1 MYGYAAIAC
10 TVLLAVALWPRKDM
24 VAACVN
30 ALGVGTAALLWLGNP
45 SEVAVGT
52 TWWITLLVSTA
63 ATLLVNNFR
72 RTRRA
77 IGLFMYFLL
86 TGLVLWVGLG
96 SIGAGVFLG
105 VAAIAV
111 LFEANKRT
119 GLLKAIAVAAVIFGM
134 GAAVVPSF
142 SGTAVA
148 ADANSQDLTI
158 KPGELLP
165 DAAKCGTDDKFNHNS
180 MSDTKDQRGWGN
192 SVSTPFKSTDKD
204 AQFKEL
210 ISEICVN
217 PVLGDAY
224 IQALTDAKIGD
235 FSVAQANPW
244 MKEFADKSG
253 TKDGLKVWLTHK
265 ASDTK
270 GLYVT
275 DTDTGHYQYYAQ
287 MTNAVLYVLDN
298 QGTKTATSKVNWPL
312 GDLVADTLPR
322 VHKEANPKK
331 QENLPFM
338 ALTFTEKDQD
348 CPYVLGVNVKDKR
361 PENFDCK
368 KAKEIAPPTP
378 TKRKPPVITPPHPS
392 GTPTKPGHT
401 PTSTPSPTPSHT
413 KPPKSCPSGQTGTPP
428 NCLEIKDPTPIPTNS
443 YHTPGTVTESAKP
456 PVHPSQTATPT
467 KPGSGS
473 TQTAGGATT
482 APKPTKSVPAPEVS
496 NEPTKPAEG
505 CTNPITGEAC

>member
-134 GAAVVPSF
+134 GVAVVPSF

-148 ADANSQDLTI
+148 ADATTQDLTI

-165 DAAKCGTDDKFNHNS
+165 PAAKCTKGDTLSPNSLPGTPGRVWDD
-180 MSDTKDQRGWGN
+180 
-192 SVSTPFKSTDKD
+192 SVSTRFKATDKD
-204 AQFKEL
+204 AQFTEFT
-210 ISEICVN
+210 SENCVN
-217 PVLGDAY
+217 PTLLDAS
-224 IQALTDAKIGD
+224 IEALNDAQIDG

-244 MKEFADKSG
+244 LQEFIDKSKG
-253 TKDGLKVWLTHK
+253 GLKVWLTHK
-265 ASDTK
+265 VSDTK
-270 GLYVT
+270 GFYVT
-275 DTDTGHYQYYAQ
+275 DTSTGNFQYYAQ
-287 MTNAVLYVLDN
+287 MANALLRVLDN
-298 QGTKTATSKVNWPL
+298 QGTKTATSSVNWPSNT
-312 GDLVADTLPR
+312 LVVDTLPR
-322 VHKEANPKK
+322 VHKVTDPKR
-331 QENLPFM
+331 QESKPFL
-338 ALTFTEKDQD
+338 ALTFTTKAGEN
-348 CPYVLGVNVKDKR
+348 CPYVLGINTGDKR
-361 PENFDCK
+361 PETFDCK

-482 APKPTKSVPAPEVS
+482 TPKPTKSVPAPEVS

>member
-1 MYGYAAIAC
+1 
-10 TVLLAVALWPRKDM
+10 M

-63 ATLLVNNFR
+63 AALLVNNFR

-482 APKPTKSVPAPEVS
+482 APNPTKSVPAPEVS

>member
-63 ATLLVNNFR
+63 AALLVNNFR

-148 ADANSQDLTI
+148 ADATTQDLTI

-165 DAAKCGTDDKFNHNS
+165 DAAKCGTDDKFNRNS
-180 MSDTKDQRGWGN
+180 MPDTKGRVWSD
-192 SVSTPFKSTDKD
+192 SVSTPFKATDKD

-210 ISEICVN
+210 VSEICVN
-217 PVLGDAY
+217 PTLGDAY
-224 IQALTDAKIGD
+224 IKALSDAKIGD

-270 GLYVT
+270 GFYVT
-275 DTDTGHYQYYAQ
+275 DTNTGHYQYYAQ
-287 MTNAVLYVLDN
+287 MTNAVLFVLDN
-298 QGTKTATSKVNWPL
+298 QGTKTATSTVNWPL
-312 GDLVADTLPR
+312 ASLVSDMLPR
-322 VHKEANPKK
+322 VYKETKANK

-338 ALTFTEKDQD
+338 ALTFTQKAGG
-348 CPYVLGVNVKDKR
+348 CPYVLGVNSKDKR
-361 PENFDCK
+361 PENVSCETAK
-368 KAKEIAPPTP
+368 KVAPTTP

-392 GTPTKPGHT
+392 GTPTKPGHKPSST
-401 PTSTPSPTPSHT
+401 PTPTPSHST
-413 KPPKSCPSGQTGTPP
+413 PPKSCPSGQTGTPP
-428 NCLEIKDPTPIPTNS
+428 NCLEVKDPTPIPDNTKN
-443 YHTPGTVTESAKP
+443 TPAASPSGSAKP
-456 PVHPSQTATPT
+456 PVHPSQTATT
-467 KPGSGS
+467 GTAGSES
-473 TQTAGGATT
+473 TQTAEGSTPKPKPSET
-482 APKPTKSVPAPEVS
+482 APHAGDPTSTATACVPDPDS
-496 NEPTKPAEG
+496 GK
-505 CTNPITGEAC
+505 AC